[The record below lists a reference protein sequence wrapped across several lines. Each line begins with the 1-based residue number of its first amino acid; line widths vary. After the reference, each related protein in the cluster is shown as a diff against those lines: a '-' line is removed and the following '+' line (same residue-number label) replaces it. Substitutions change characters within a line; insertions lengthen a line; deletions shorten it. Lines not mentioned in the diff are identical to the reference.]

1 MRHFMEDVNV
11 RRRIFLFL
19 NLNKILKNSTPG
31 EIAYIWQIER
41 VQIDAIKFEKTQI
54 EFFQRLFTAAVV
66 IVVALPDLIN
76 YYV

>member
-1 MRHFMEDVNV
+1 M
-11 RRRIFLFL
+11 

>member
-1 MRHFMEDVNV
+1 M
-11 RRRIFLFL
+11 

-54 EFFQRLFTAAVV
+54 EFFQRRFHCRRRHRRRFTG
-66 IVVALPDLIN
+66 LN
-76 YYV
+76 

>member
-1 MRHFMEDVNV
+1 MRHFMVDVNV